1 MRQGRWQDVSIRLLL
16 VVVTAAQL
24 AACKG
29 SDSAKRVGPLVIG
42 LVGALSGPEA
52 QMGRSIRDGALL
64 AIEEANAQ
72 GGVRGRQLELRAYD
86 SQGLPEDAARAAMR
100 LVTQDGAAMIVGADT
115 SGSSLAMAPVA
126 ARAEVPMVS
135 PSATSPRVTQ
145 EGGPYVF
152 RVCFVDSFQGTVLAG
167 LAHDEGFARMAMLV
181 DMKSAYSVGLAQE
194 FEKRFVSL
202 GGTLVGKATYAQ
214 GDSDFRAQLTRLKGL
229 HPDALF
235 IPGYYTDAAAIARQA
250 RQLGLLVPLLG
261 GDGWDSVSE
270 LVALGGQAVEGSQF
284 TTHFSPDNPSPRVQG
299 FLRNFQ
305 VRFGHVPP
313 SGAALGYDAAR
324 LALDALRRA
333 AAPTGPARREALAQT
348 ATFDG
353 VTGLITVGRDRDA
366 VKSAVVLRIRDGQ
379 AVFVTELSPE
389 R

>member
-1 MRQGRWQDVSIRLLL
+1 MSSRLLLL
-16 VVVTAAQL
+16 VVTALLL

-29 SDSAKRVGPLVIG
+29 GDAAKRNGPLVIG

-72 GGVRGRQLELRAYD
+72 GGVHGRQLELRAYD
-86 SQGLPEDAARAAMR
+86 SQGLPEDAARAAVR
-100 LVTQDGAAMIVGADT
+100 LVTLDGAVMIVGADT
-115 SGSSLAMAPVA
+115 SGSTLAMAPVA
-126 ARAEVPMVS
+126 THAEVPMVS

-152 RVCFVDSFQGTVLAG
+152 RVCFVDSFQGRVLAG
-167 LAHDEGFARMAMLV
+167 LAHDEGFARMVMLV
-181 DMKSAYSVGLAQE
+181 DLKSAYSVGLAEE
-194 FEKRFVSL
+194 FEKRFVAL
-202 GGTLVGKATYAQ
+202 GGTLLGKATYAQ

-235 IPGYYTDAAAIARQA
+235 IPGYYADAAAIALQA

-261 GDGWDSVSE
+261 GDGWDSVTE

-299 FLRNFQ
+299 FLRSFRT
-305 VRFGHVPP
+305 RFGHVPP

-324 LALDALRRA
+324 VALDALRRA
-333 AAPTGPARREALAQT
+333 AAPTGRARREALAET

-353 VTGLITVGRDRDA
+353 VTGLITVGKDRDA
-366 VKSAVVLRIRDGQ
+366 VKSAVVLRIRDGH
-379 AVFVTELSPE
+379 AVFVNELSPE